1 MKWLREIRKVGL
13 RDWLWFVVWIRRDEF
28 SRKLDLNRYY
38 PDMKRLVRDRNRAH
52 RLDMEIGAQRKNQ
65 PERNESAGLTLL

>member
-65 PERNESAGLTLL
+65 PERSDRVHLHC

>member
-13 RDWLWFVVWIRRDEF
+13 RDWLWFVVWLRRNEF

-38 PDMKRLVRDRNRAH
+38 PDMARLVRDRSRAH
-52 RLDMEIGAQRKNQ
+52 RLDMDIGA
-65 PERNESAGLTLL
+65 

>member
-38 PDMKRLVRDRNRAH
+38 PDMERLVRDRNRAH
-52 RLDMEIGAQRKNQ
+52 RLDMEIGAQRKNH
-65 PERNESAGLTLL
+65 PERSDRLY